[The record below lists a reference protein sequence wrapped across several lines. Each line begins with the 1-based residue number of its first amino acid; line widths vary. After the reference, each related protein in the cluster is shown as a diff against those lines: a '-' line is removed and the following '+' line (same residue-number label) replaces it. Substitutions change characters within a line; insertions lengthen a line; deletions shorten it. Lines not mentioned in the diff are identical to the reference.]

1 MKMIKTFEAYNSFEE
16 FNSFVIEYLKNYNL
30 TSTQLID
37 LVDRYQYEIEETF
50 NSGAQPLQIVNKIV
64 KDLNLDNNSS
74 YPGVPAG
81 SGSGDIGF
89 TLNTYSKVPVSTFS
103 SEPSKVSDLRYLK
116 RPKKNKIKKVKDL

>member
-64 KDLNLDNNSS
+64 KDLNLDNNNSHTQII
-74 YPGVPAG
+74 YP
-81 SGSGDIGF
+81 
-89 TLNTYSKVPVSTFS
+89 
-103 SEPSKVSDLRYLK
+103 
-116 RPKKNKIKKVKDL
+116 KIKNNVIKYL